1 MDNFFEILIYV
12 IIIISFL
19 SSIFKKKKAKAPH
32 DQRPESMQYDTS
44 ASGHMQEEAQ
54 PEITVT
60 RQSQKSEYDIMKE
73 IEDFFKVGGEQTESL
88 PEKAESL
95 ETKTTVFDESKEQG
109 KFKEHIPDESW
120 HTTTLSEHTYSDFRG
135 RQSAKR
141 EGTVE
146 KKAVKVDSKIEEQ
159 AARFEKQLEKYKP
172 TTSEI
177 SKKIKER
184 LKNPASLKDYI
195 IIAEIMNK
203 PKALRR

>member
-19 SSIFKKKKAKAPH
+19 SSIFKKKRKQAPP
-32 DQRPESMQYDTS
+32 DRPESTQYDTS
-44 ASGHMQEEAQ
+44 DSLQEETQ
-54 PEITVT
+54 PVITVT
-60 RQSQKSEYDIMKE
+60 QPSQKSEYDIMKE
-73 IEDFFKVGGEQTESL
+73 IEDFFKVGEEQSESI

-95 ETKTTVFDESKEQG
+95 ETKTTVFDESKEQE

-120 HTTTLSEHTYSDFRG
+120 HTTTPSEHTYSDFRG
-135 RQSAKR
+135 RQSSKR

-146 KKAVKVDSKIEEQ
+146 KKAVKVDYKIEEQ

>member
-19 SSIFKKKKAKAPH
+19 SSIFKKKRKQAPP
-32 DQRPESMQYDTS
+32 DQSRESSEYNTYGS
-44 ASGHMQEEAQ
+44 AEKETK
-54 PEITVT
+54 PEIPVT
-60 RQSQKSEYDIMKE
+60 QQSQKSEYDIMKE

-95 ETKTTVFDESKEQG
+95 ETKTTVFDESKEQE
-109 KFKEHIPDESW
+109 KFKEHIPDESL
-120 HTTTLSEHTYSDFRG
+120 HTTTLTEHTYSDFRG